1 MDFIRPSRKLSMEN
15 RHRFA
20 FSGIYSYETI
30 GEGMPVV
37 STGKEI
43 MPTMAHHLTLEGRN
57 QLSISGVTEA
67 VSFDEA
73 VAMLE
78 TAQGTLIIRGSA
90 LHVEQ
95 LNLEAGEVRLSGQVD
110 SLTYEE
116 SAKTQGSFLQRL
128 FR

>member
-1 MDFIRPSRKLSMEN
+1 MVT
-15 RHRFA
+15 A
-20 FSGIYSYETI
+20 
-30 GEGMPVV
+30 
-37 STGKEI
+37 GKEVV
-43 MPTMAHHLTLEGRN
+43 PVMAHRLTLEGRN
-57 QLSISGVTEA
+57 QLSLSGVTEA

-73 VAMLE
+73 VAVLE
-78 TAQGTLIIRGSA
+78 TAQGTLIIRGA
-90 LHVEQ
+90 GLHVEQ

>member
-1 MDFIRPSRKLSMEN
+1 MV
-15 RHRFA
+15 
-20 FSGIYSYETI
+20 T
-30 GEGMPVV
+30 
-37 STGKEI
+37 TGKEI
-43 MPTMAHHLTLEGRN
+43 IPAMTHRLALEGRS
-57 QLSISGVTEA
+57 QLSLSGVTEA

-73 VAMLE
+73 AAVLE
-78 TAQGTLIIRGSA
+78 TAQGTLIVRGA
-90 LHVEQ
+90 NLHVEQ

>member
-1 MDFIRPSRKLSMEN
+1 MV
-15 RHRFA
+15 
-20 FSGIYSYETI
+20 T
-30 GEGMPVV
+30 
-37 STGKEI
+37 TGKEI
-43 MPTMAHHLTLEGRN
+43 IPAMTHRLALEGRN
-57 QLSISGVTEA
+57 QLSLSVVTEA

-73 VAMLE
+73 AAVLE
-78 TAQGTLIIRGSA
+78 TAQGTLIIRGA
-90 LHVEQ
+90 DLHVEQ